1 MLRRKGKNTQFLNKS
16 YRPIHLFSLLFIIV
30 ALPLIYLIVHLT
42 GGIKYVYS
50 HSMYIPILIA
60 GIVFG
65 TWPGLVVGLIAGILL
80 GPLMPIDTITNEPQL
95 AINWLYRLLIFTS
108 IGGLSGYAAN
118 ILRHRA
124 HKIDELM
131 SSHPETKISNTN
143 FLQKAD
149 SCLSDKK
156 QTIVTVI
163 INNYNNIVDVLGHD
177 VYYCLVRTIYDDI
190 VKAFPTNTLV
200 IQADSNKLWIIKE
213 YVDLK
218 QDSEQILEIINKPKV
233 ISSIP
238 LYVDFSIGASS
249 IERGTDC
256 KKLSSFRASDESARY
271 AQINNLP
278 YIVYNDKTMKKRNEY
293 ELLANFENALKNNE
307 TYLVYQPKIDIN
319 TFKPVG
325 LEALIRWKHP
335 SQGMIVPDRFI
346 PLVEETRLIHLL
358 TDWVLKKALLK
369 VKELHKKNINTKI
382 SINVSAKNLYDP
394 MFFERT
400 IAIIQE
406 SKVPPQYIE
415 LEITESVL
423 MVDPEESKKML
434 EKFVKKGLTIALDDF
449 GKGYSSLAY
458 LSQFP
463 IHTIKIDQIFMRQIT
478 TNPTV
483 KQIVRSTIDLSKKL
497 GYMVVAEGVEE
508 LEEVNV
514 LKELECDIA
523 QGYYFAKPMEEAA
536 VNEWLSNYSD

>member
-1 MLRRKGKNTQFLNKS
+1 M
-16 YRPIHLFSLLFIIV
+16 
-30 ALPLIYLIVHLT
+30 
-42 GGIKYVYS
+42 
-50 HSMYIPILIA
+50 
-60 GIVFG
+60 
-65 TWPGLVVGLIAGILL
+65 
-80 GPLMPIDTITNEPQL
+80 
-95 AINWLYRLLIFTS
+95 
-108 IGGLSGYAAN
+108 
-118 ILRHRA
+118 
-124 HKIDELM
+124 
-131 SSHPETKISNTN
+131 
-143 FLQKAD
+143 
-149 SCLSDKK
+149 
-156 QTIVTVI
+156 
-163 INNYNNIVDVLGHD
+163 
-177 VYYCLVRTIYDDI
+177 
-190 VKAFPTNTLV
+190 
-200 IQADSNKLWIIKE
+200 
-213 YVDLK
+213 
-218 QDSEQILEIINKPKV
+218 
-233 ISSIP
+233 
-238 LYVDFSIGASS
+238 
-249 IERGTDC
+249 
-256 KKLSSFRASDESARY
+256 
-271 AQINNLP
+271 
-278 YIVYNDKTMKKRNEY
+278 
-293 ELLANFENALKNNE
+293 
-307 TYLVYQPKIDIN
+307 
-319 TFKPVG
+319 FKPVG

-346 PLVEETRLIHLL
+346 PLIEETRLIHLL

-483 KQIVRSTIDLSKKL
+483 KQIVKSTIDLSKKL